1 MTTDELMKKIL
12 EIAPDAF
19 FNDENGCIQIDI
31 GLTPCNDCNE
41 LIATDVHEEELGM
54 CVDCS
59 NAYFDHPSRLGPKV
73 TK

>member
-12 EIAPDAF
+12 EIVPDAY
-19 FNDENGCIQIDI
+19 FNCENGFIQVDT
-31 GLTPCNDCNE
+31 GLTPCNDCSE

-54 CVDCS
+54 CVECS
-59 NAYFDHPSRLGPKV
+59 HAYFDHSDEYESEI